1 MFGQSIIL
9 RSPIP
14 TYQSIIPQL
23 IDYTPAKLKLTKQ
36 PLMILLMVTSLKSR
50 HTSVSGK
57 MDGQDNRPRN
67 KKARREALR
76 WLTDF
81 IFKESIRFKNMPNE

>member
-1 MFGQSIIL
+1 
-9 RSPIP
+9 
-14 TYQSIIPQL
+14 
-23 IDYTPAKLKLTKQ
+23 
-36 PLMILLMVTSLKSR
+36 MVTSLKSR

-57 MDGQDNRPRN
+57 MVGQHNRPRN

-81 IFKESIRFKNMPNE
+81 IFKESTRFKNMPNE

>member
-1 MFGQSIIL
+1 
-9 RSPIP
+9 
-14 TYQSIIPQL
+14 
-23 IDYTPAKLKLTKQ
+23 
-36 PLMILLMVTSLKSR
+36 MILLMVTSFKSR
-50 HTSVSGK
+50 HASVSGK
-57 MDGQDNRPRN
+57 MAGQDNRPRN